1 MLLLVEGIQCTG
13 GRYRQ
18 GVSIYRYP
26 GPSASSLLVLAN
38 SRDTIASLGSSMTTL
53 SLVLLATLSLPFY
66 LLASMFL
73 FTMTTRDSID
83 IDVPREDR

>member
-38 SRDTIASLGSSMTTL
+38 WLEVLTQRRGPGDGWVWLSR
-53 SLVLLATLSLPFY
+53 Y
-66 LLASMFL
+66 
-73 FTMTTRDSID
+73 R
-83 IDVPREDR
+83 